1 MTSALTLLAKTA
13 RHVLQII
20 CMQLKKTSLIATA
33 HLGLL
38 IMSKHTSGQYQPVDT
53 QQVNLDSLVMNLLEN
68 DPAVILSSPPET
80 VAVRAYELIDFTA
93 PADQVK
99 SSTAQQIRNLN
110 SDTNQAVRAT
120 AVHGFMARPMEQS
133 SVMPSVS
140 SSPLIPANAAA

>member
-1 MTSALTLLAKTA
+1 
-13 RHVLQII
+13 
-20 CMQLKKTSLIATA
+20 MQLKKTSLIATA

-38 IMSKHTSGQYQPVDT
+38 IMSKHTSSESGQYQPVDT

-80 VAVRAYELIDFTA
+80 VAVRAYVLIDFTA